1 MLKQSEHLDEP
12 TQLGENIGAH
22 SSVDVDVPSPSPLLD
37 DLINDDSWAK
47 PKKRTNKRLTYTAA
61 TLALALFGIATFI
74 AGAKMSNGSSR
85 ASNGTA
91 GRNGGFGGL
100 GGISGLPGGLGGA
113 GGFGGGGGGGGR
125 RNSRTAST
133 ASGATAAGSAALSD
147 LINSAGSTAT
157 GPAIEGRV
165 TAIDATSIT
174 VTKADGTTAVITI
187 DNKSTFARRANATKA
202 DIRVGDNVAADG
214 IADTVGNVA
223 ASTVTV
229 GDLPVSADAAAG
241 TTTADQTPATGSDLG
256 GLLGG

>member
-1 MLKQSEHLDEP
+1 MLEQSEHLDEP
-12 TQLGENIGAH
+12 SQAIETMGAH
-22 SSVDVDVPSPSPLLD
+22 SSVEVGPPSSPLLD

-61 TLALALFGIATFI
+61 TLALALFGIGTFI
-74 AGAKMSNGSSR
+74 AGAKMSNGSSNS
-85 ASNGTA
+85 SNATA
-91 GRNGGFGGL
+91 GRAGGFGGL
-100 GGISGLPGGLGGA
+100 GGISGLPGGFGGA
-113 GGFGGGGGGGGR
+113 GGFGGGGGGGR

-147 LINSAGSTAT
+147 LINSSGSATT

-174 VTKADGTTAVITI
+174 VTKTDGTTAVITI

-241 TTTADQTPATGSDLG
+241 TTTADQTPETGSNLG